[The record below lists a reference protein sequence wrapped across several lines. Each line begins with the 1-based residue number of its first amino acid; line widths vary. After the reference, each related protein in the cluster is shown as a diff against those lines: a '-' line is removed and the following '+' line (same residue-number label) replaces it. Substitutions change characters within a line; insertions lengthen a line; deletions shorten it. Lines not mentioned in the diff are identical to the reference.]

1 MEVILLKEHDSLGE
15 IGDIVNVK
23 PGYARNF
30 LFPNGIAVRSSKRN
44 IALAEEQKKTLQ
56 KRLDRESKVN
66 QELIAQLAKVEVSI
80 EVEVGEEDKMFGSV
94 TNLDIHKTLT
104 EKDVKIDR
112 QSISLTL
119 SISWEYLHPAFFPT
133 STNLFELE
141 EFVDPTTNNPSINGE
156 IFLTAFCLFVVA

>member
-1 MEVILLKEHDSLGE
+1 MEVILLTEHDSLGD

-94 TNLDIHKTLT
+94 TNLDIHKALT

-112 QSISLTL
+112 QSILLDQPIKTL
-119 SISWEYLHPAFFPT
+119 GVHNVPIKLSS
-133 STNLFELE
+133 
-141 EFVDPTTNNPSINGE
+141 GE
-156 IFLTAFCLFVVA
+156 KQEIKVYVIKA

>member
-1 MEVILLKEHDSLGE
+1 MEVILLKEHDSLAE

-23 PGYARNF
+23 HGNARNF

-56 KRLDRESKVN
+56 KRLDRASKVN

-94 TNLDIHKTLT
+94 TNLDIHKALT

-112 QSISLTL
+112 QSILLDQPIKTL
-119 SISWEYLHPAFFPT
+119 GVHNVPIKLSS
-133 STNLFELE
+133 
-141 EFVDPTTNNPSINGE
+141 GE
-156 IFLTAFCLFVVA
+156 KQEIKVYVIKA

>member
-1 MEVILLKEHDSLGE
+1 MEVILLKEHESLGE

-56 KRLDRESKVN
+56 KRAERESKTN
-66 QELIAQLAKVEVSI
+66 QDLIAQLAKVEISI

-94 TNLDIHKTLT
+94 TNLDIHKALT

-112 QSISLTL
+112 QSILLDQPIKTL
-119 SISWEYLHPAFFPT
+119 GVHNIPIKLSS
-133 STNLFELE
+133 
-141 EFVDPTTNNPSINGE
+141 GE
-156 IFLTAFCLFVVA
+156 KQEIKVYVIKT

>member
-56 KRLDRESKVN
+56 KRLDRASKVN

-80 EVEVGEEDKMFGSV
+80 EVEVGEEDKMFGSI
-94 TNLDIHKTLT
+94 TALDIHKSLL
-104 EKDVKIDR
+104 EKGIEVDRQAIMLEEPIKALGIYHVSVSVAPQAKGDVKIYVIK
-112 QSISLTL
+112 S
-119 SISWEYLHPAFFPT
+119 
-133 STNLFELE
+133 
-141 EFVDPTTNNPSINGE
+141 
-156 IFLTAFCLFVVA
+156 

>member
-1 MEVILLKEHDSLGE
+1 MEVILLKEHESLGE

-44 IALAEEQKKTLQ
+44 IALADEQKKTLQ
-56 KRLDRESKVN
+56 KRLDRESKAN
-66 QELIAQLAKVEVSI
+66 QELMALLAKVEVSI

-94 TNLDIHKTLT
+94 TNLDIHKALA

-112 QSISLTL
+112 QSISLDQPIKALGVHNVPVKL
-119 SISWEYLHPAFFPT
+119 SS
-133 STNLFELE
+133 
-141 EFVDPTTNNPSINGE
+141 GE
-156 IFLTAFCLFVVA
+156 KQEIKVYVIKA

>member
-1 MEVILLKEHDSLGE
+1 MEVILLKEHESLGE

-44 IALAEEQKKTLQ
+44 IALADEQKKTLQ
-56 KRLDRESKVN
+56 KRLDRASKVN

-80 EVEVGEEDKMFGSV
+80 EVEVGEEDKLFGSV

-112 QSISLTL
+112 QSILLDQPIKTL
-119 SISWEYLHPAFFPT
+119 GVHNIPIKLSS
-133 STNLFELE
+133 
-141 EFVDPTTNNPSINGE
+141 GE
-156 IFLTAFCLFVVA
+156 KQEIKVYVIKA

>member
-1 MEVILLKEHDSLGE
+1 MDVILLKEHESLGE

-56 KRLDRESKVN
+56 KRAERESKAN
-66 QELIAQLAKVEVSI
+66 QELIAQLAKVEISI

-94 TNLDIHKTLT
+94 TNLDIHKALT

-112 QSISLTL
+112 QSILLDQPIKTL
-119 SISWEYLHPAFFPT
+119 GVHNVPIKLSS
-133 STNLFELE
+133 
-141 EFVDPTTNNPSINGE
+141 GE
-156 IFLTAFCLFVVA
+156 KQEIKVYVIKA

>member
-56 KRLDRESKVN
+56 KRLDRASKVN

-94 TNLDIHKTLT
+94 TNLDIHKALT

-112 QSISLTL
+112 QSILLDQPIKTL
-119 SISWEYLHPAFFPT
+119 GVHNVPIKLSS
-133 STNLFELE
+133 
-141 EFVDPTTNNPSINGE
+141 GE
-156 IFLTAFCLFVVA
+156 KQEIKVYVIKA

>member
-1 MEVILLKEHDSLGE
+1 MEVILLKEHESLGE

-56 KRLDRESKVN
+56 KRSDRESKVN
-66 QELIAQLAKVEVSI
+66 QELIAQLAKVEISI

-94 TNLDIHKTLT
+94 TNLDIHKALT

-112 QSISLTL
+112 QSILLDQPIKALGVHNVPVKL
-119 SISWEYLHPAFFPT
+119 SS
-133 STNLFELE
+133 
-141 EFVDPTTNNPSINGE
+141 GE
-156 IFLTAFCLFVVA
+156 KQEIKVYVIKA